1 MMKNETWKLEF
12 LEALAAEEPML
23 RQLNAKTAQGTAQD
37 NEKIVLETKGVGRMS
52 VCDMTLPWIGQ
63 Q

>member
-12 LEALAAEEPML
+12 LVALASEEPML

-37 NEKIVLETKGVGRMS
+37 NEKLVLETKGVGRMS
-52 VCDMTLPWIGQ
+52 VRDMTLP
-63 Q
+63 

>member
-12 LEALAAEEPML
+12 LVALAGEEPML

-37 NEKIVLETKGVGRMS
+37 NEKLVLETKDVGRMS
-52 VCDMTLPWIGQ
+52 VRDMTLP
-63 Q
+63 